1 MSINSMYS
9 LNRMRFGGLASGL
22 DTDTIVKD
30 LMKIEQMKVD
40 KLKQEKQI
48 IEWRKEDYR
57 STTNL
62 LRGFYDEYFD
72 ILYSKTNM
80 TSQSTYNTL
89 KVQSS
94 DDKYITAT
102 ASPNAYV
109 SDRVITRIELA
120 KAAQVKGASVSAPL
134 RSGELNETLNLTG
147 HTITVTVDGTTKLI
161 EFNGEYGSENGYQ
174 ALIDDLQS
182 KLNEAFGHN
191 RIEVSFDS
199 LDNRIILDAGSSIVT
214 VWEHPTGEGMDN
226 LGFRPNQSNR
236 INLDSTLLG
245 LSEFGMTGTP
255 LVFDSE
261 GMVNFTI
268 NGVDFSFSENDTLR
282 TVINRINSSKAG
294 VTIAYSS
301 LTDSFQLTN
310 KNTGAAHTLT
320 YMDGL
325 EGSYESGEPKG
336 GNLLEA
342 LGFAP
347 LDLDDPNSIP
357 KGQDAVMVMDGIT
370 IYRSTN
376 NFTIDGV
383 TYNLTHEF
391 EAVGGQEPITLT
403 MSTDVDQAF
412 ENIKSFI
419 DAYNK
424 VIDTL
429 NKSLSAERFR
439 DYPPLTDDQREA
451 MSEKEIEL
459 WEEKARSGLLQ
470 RDPILQR
477 IVYDMRRALVDSVEG
492 VDINLSSIGITTG
505 SYTEGGRLHLDEG
518 KLKEALREK
527 GDEVMRL
534 FSNKSDIAYS
544 PDNDSDQRQI
554 RYRESGLVHR
564 LSDILQDN
572 IRTRRDKNGRKGTL
586 IEKAGIVGDA
596 SERVNLVD
604 DQLKDMNKR
613 IDAALERMYRVE
625 NRYWEQFTALETALQ
640 RMSSQSMWL
649 MQQFGGGMY

>member
-1 MSINSMYS
+1 
-9 LNRMRFGGLASGL
+9 
-22 DTDTIVKD
+22 
-30 LMKIEQMKVD
+30 
-40 KLKQEKQI
+40 
-48 IEWRKEDYR
+48 
-57 STTNL
+57 
-62 LRGFYDEYFD
+62 
-72 ILYSKTNM
+72 
-80 TSQSTYNTL
+80 
-89 KVQSS
+89 
-94 DDKYITAT
+94 
-102 ASPNAYV
+102 
-109 SDRVITRIELA
+109 
-120 KAAQVKGASVSAPL
+120 
-134 RSGELNETLNLTG
+134 
-147 HTITVTVDGTTKLI
+147 
-161 EFNGEYGSENGYQ
+161 
-174 ALIDDLQS
+174 
-182 KLNEAFGHN
+182 
-191 RIEVSFDS
+191 
-199 LDNRIILDAGSSIVT
+199 
-214 VWEHPTGEGMDN
+214 
-226 LGFRPNQSNR
+226 
-236 INLDSTLLG
+236 
-245 LSEFGMTGTP
+245 MTGTP

>member
-22 DTDTIVKD
+22 DTDTIVRD

-48 IEWRKEDYR
+48 IEWRKDDYR

-62 LRGFYDEYFD
+62 LRGFYDDYFD
-72 ILYSKTNM
+72 LLYSKTNM

-109 SDRVITRIELA
+109 SDRAITEIRLA
-120 KAAQVKGASVSAPL
+120 KAAQVDSASVSAPL
-134 RSGELNETLNLTG
+134 RSGELGETLKLDG
-147 HTITVTVDGTTKLI
+147 HTITVTLDGTTRLI
-161 EFNGEYGSENGYQ
+161 ELNGEYGSGDVYQ
-174 ALIDDLQS
+174 TLISDIQS
-182 KLNEAFGHN
+182 KLNEAFGQN
-191 RIEVSFDS
+191 RIEVSS
-199 LDNRIILDAGSSIVT
+199 VDNRILLDAGSSIVT
-214 VWEHPTGEGMDN
+214 IWEHPTGKNADS
-226 LGFRPNQSNR
+226 LGFRANQSNR
-236 INLDSTLLG
+236 INLDTTLLG
-245 LSEFGMTGTP
+245 IRDFEMTGTP
-255 LVFDSE
+255 LVCNSE

-282 TVINRINSSKAG
+282 TVMNRINSSKAG

-310 KNTGAAHTLT
+310 KNTGAAQTLT
-320 YMDGL
+320 YRDGL
-325 EGSYESGEPKG
+325 EGSYEGGEPKG
-336 GNLLEA
+336 GNFLEA

-347 LDLDDPNSIP
+347 LDFDDPNGIP
-357 KGQDAVMVMDGIT
+357 KGEDAMLVMDGIK

-383 TYNLTHEF
+383 TYDLTQEF
-391 EAVGGQEPITLT
+391 KVEEGQDPITLS
-403 MSTDVDQAF
+403 MGTDVDQAF

-419 DAYNK
+419 DSYNK

-429 NKSLSAERFR
+429 NKSLSEERFR
-439 DYPPLTDDQREA
+439 DYLPLTDDQREEL
-451 MSEKEIEL
+451 SDKEIEL

-470 RDPILQR
+470 RDPILQK
-477 IVYDMRRALVDSVEG
+477 IVYDMRRALVDKVEG

-505 SYTEGGRLHLDEG
+505 PYTEGGRLHIDEG

-534 FSNKSDIAYS
+534 FSNRSNIDYS

-554 RYRESGLVHR
+554 RYRESGLVQR

-572 IRTRRDKNGRKGTL
+572 IRTRRDKDGRKGTL
-586 IEKAGIVGDA
+586 IEKV
-596 SERVNLVD
+596 V
-604 DQLKDMNKR
+604 
-613 IDAALERMYRVE
+613 
-625 NRYWEQFTALETALQ
+625 
-640 RMSSQSMWL
+640 
-649 MQQFGGGMY
+649 